1 MLTYGVQIEP
11 QVGYNWKEIIDIVQ
25 TAEKIDF
32 THAWFSDHLLLRE
45 DSVDTNCFECIAA
58 MQGAVAMTE
67 KLRIGPLVLCNLYRY
82 PSILAKQFA
91 TLDQFSN
98 GRMEFGYGAGWKE
111 IEFNQYG
118 IDFPNGQVR
127 LDMFEE
133 AIQIIKSLWTEERT
147 NFDGKYYKIKNA
159 VAAPKPFQKPYPTL
173 WIGVGGGKD
182 KILDL
187 TAKYGEGVNFVW
199 AIPVDELEQKFN
211 KVDDLMIKHGREP
224 KEMKKSYG
232 AFTSIYRDEEEKEKH
247 LNETAEHMKISVDE
261 LEKRQANII
270 HGTPEEVVSK
280 IKAYKKIGVEH
291 LIFMFPQNK
300 EVEQMKFFKEK
311 IMSKI

>member
-1 MLTYGVQIEP
+1 M
-11 QVGYNWKEIIDIVQ
+11 W
-25 TAEKIDF
+25 
-32 THAWFSDHLLLRE
+32 
-45 DSVDTNCFECIAA
+45 
-58 MQGAVAMTE
+58 
-67 KLRIGPLVLCNLYRY
+67 
-82 PSILAKQFA
+82 
-91 TLDQFSN
+91 
-98 GRMEFGYGAGWKE
+98 
-111 IEFNQYG
+111 
-118 IDFPNGQVR
+118 
-127 LDMFEE
+127 
-133 AIQIIKSLWTEERT
+133 
-147 NFDGKYYKIKNA
+147 
-159 VAAPKPFQKPYPTL
+159 KPYPTL

-247 LNETAEHMKISVDE
+247 LKETAEHMKISVDE

-300 EVEQMKFFKEK
+300 EVEQMKFFKDK